1 MRSEMRKLNSN
12 LLEEALNLLAES
24 TEDHPSQHWVVCGG
38 SSLLALGLVSRTTT
52 RDVDV
57 LARVGPDG
65 LITAKPLPEWLTNA
79 ADQVGKQLGLME
91 NWFNTGPSDDSFF
104 RFGFPEGMADRLIAR
119 DYGPKKNLRIGFI
132 SRRDQVFFKLYAT
145 ADSDM
150 GRHYQDLQDLQP
162 TAEELLAAARWTRT
176 QDPSEGFLF
185 VLGEVLK
192 ALGHAPIIAQL

>member
-1 MRSEMRKLNSN
+1 MKKLNAS
-12 LLEEALNLLAES
+12 LLDEALNLLAES
-24 TEDHPSQHWVVCGG
+24 TEDHPNQHWVVCGG

-57 LARVGPDG
+57 LARVEPDG
-65 LITAKPLPEWLTNA
+65 LITAKPLPEWLASA
-79 ADQVGKQLGLME
+79 AEQVRKQLGLME

-104 RFGFPEGMADRLIAR
+104 RFGFPEGMSERLVPR
-119 DYGPKKNLRIGFI
+119 KYGPNKNLRISFI

-150 GRHYQDLQDLQP
+150 GRHYEDLQDLQP

-192 ALGHAPIIAQL
+192 ALGHEPLIAQL

>member
-1 MRSEMRKLNSN
+1 
-12 LLEEALNLLAES
+12 
-24 TEDHPSQHWVVCGG
+24 
-38 SSLLALGLVSRTTT
+38 
-52 RDVDV
+52 
-57 LARVGPDG
+57 
-65 LITAKPLPEWLTNA
+65 
-79 ADQVGKQLGLME
+79 ME

-104 RFGFPEGMADRLIAR
+104 RFGFPEGMVDRLVPR
-119 DYGPKKNLRIGFI
+119 EYGPYKNLRISFI

-150 GRHYQDLQDLQP
+150 GRHYQDLVDLKP

-192 ALGHAPIIAQL
+192 ALGHEPVIAQL